1 MDVRSC
7 GSRDH
12 QPRGT
17 RAQADGRIRRN
28 ARSPERAQDSRAFFL
43 TDDLH
48 GWRFGVNQL
57 GSEELP
63 ARCLFG
69 TERPF
74 PGKKT
79 SERLTANTEVSWNR
93 VEDENS
99 HPVG

>member
-28 ARSPERAQDSRAFFL
+28 ARSPERAQDSRALFL

-48 GWRFGVNQL
+48 GWRFCANRPNI
-57 GSEELP
+57 LP
-63 ARCLFG
+63 
-69 TERPF
+69 
-74 PGKKT
+74 
-79 SERLTANTEVSWNR
+79 NR
-93 VEDENS
+93 VILAAVLGRPDDARPNDYT
-99 HPVG
+99 